1 MEFNNTTLLYG
12 LFNQYVFSE
21 VKMNLR
27 YLKMYYK
34 DKYILDNNTLVTRL
48 LDLIEKYNYKDLT
61 ESRFML
67 TLQQDNR
74 TVDEA
79 QMIYKKIREY
89 QGYNKEQAGVFTE
102 NLRDICYSAFTNRM
116 QKQYGDNPVK
126 YVEMLKQF
134 DYRSN
139 YSDTL
144 IAKNFSELDITDL
157 VGRYSA
163 EGYKSRYQ
171 FINDS
176 FTCGGYIPGQL
187 VIVSAAPQV
196 GKSLFLQSE
205 AVNFIQQG
213 KRVHYLTLGDL
224 NELDMAIRMMCQIS
238 HKSQRAVESD
248 IIGNFELY
256 KDLFKDYLTLTV
268 VPSGTVSAR
277 KYVDWMK
284 QRADEY
290 DVLMIDYD
298 SNFAQDEDKSMYER
312 GGDAYDTI
320 TELVRLGKLV
330 FVASQPKQSYFGEEF
345 LPYEAIGESSRK
357 VHIAD
362 MIITL
367 GRRWEA
373 GMRMGMMNI
382 AKNRRGENNWAYY
395 IGTNE
400 GLFYCCSDVLYSKY
414 RSNSTQRRLF
424 SYDELQTMD
433 IIDSS
438 IGDIMDPTLKPDE

>member
-1 MEFNNTTLLYG
+1 
-12 LFNQYVFSE
+12 
-21 VKMNLR
+21 
-27 YLKMYYK
+27 
-34 DKYILDNNTLVTRL
+34 
-48 LDLIEKYNYKDLT
+48 
-61 ESRFML
+61 
-67 TLQQDNR
+67 
-74 TVDEA
+74 
-79 QMIYKKIREY
+79 
-89 QGYNKEQAGVFTE
+89 
-102 NLRDICYSAFTNRM
+102 M

-144 IAKNFSELDITDL
+144 VAKNFSELDITDL

-187 VIVSAAPQV
+187 VIVCAPPQC

-277 KYVDWMK
+277 KYVDWMR
-284 QRADEY
+284 QRVDEY

-298 SNFAQDEDKSMYER
+298 SNFAVDEDRSMYER
-312 GGDAYDTI
+312 GGDVYDTL
-320 TELVRLGKLV
+320 TELVRAGKLV

-345 LPYEAIGESSRK
+345 LPYESVG
-357 VHIAD
+357 
-362 MIITL
+362 
-367 GRRWEA
+367 
-373 GMRMGMMNI
+373 
-382 AKNRRGENNWAYY
+382 
-395 IGTNE
+395 
-400 GLFYCCSDVLYSKY
+400 
-414 RSNSTQRRLF
+414 
-424 SYDELQTMD
+424 
-433 IIDSS
+433 
-438 IGDIMDPTLKPDE
+438 